1 MKWYLNIKGEKII
14 GAYGEKLLDDLIEYE
29 ADKNFDRTRNIYKDG
44 NIVPIDDNTR
54 CKIYSEEVY
63 FEQEENL
70 KKMAYENNKKIYLDN
85 LADEQASLMP
95 FCYDA
100 WDDFNE
106 GFSIEKDSRVQS
118 TGKLFKAK
126 NTVLKTELRPEND
139 PDNFDDL
146 TGNQSTRGEDDVIT
160 LPDNVMTQG
169 YPYVYGKFYKKNNN
183 DKVYQCYRGG
193 LSEEVANSMFG
204 QVQVLYFYPDALLG
218 SYFREKV

>member
-29 ADKNFDRTRNIYKDG
+29 GDENFDRTRNIYKDG

-85 LADEQASLMP
+85 LADEQASLIP
-95 FCYDA
+95 FCYDN

-146 TGNQSTRGEDDVIT
+146 TGNQSSGSEDDVIT

-169 YPYVYGKFYKKNNN
+169 YSYVYGKFYKKNGHE
-183 DKVYQCYRGG
+183 KVYQCYRGG

>member
-29 ADKNFDRTRNIYKDG
+29 ADENFDRTRNIYKEG

-70 KKMAYENNKKIYLDN
+70 KKMVYENNKKIYLDN
-85 LADEQASLMP
+85 LADKQASLIP
-95 FCYDA
+95 FCYDN

-146 TGNQSTRGEDDVIT
+146 TGSPSSGSEDDVIT

-169 YPYVYGKFYKKNNN
+169 YSYVYGKFYKKNGNE
-183 DKVYQCYRGG
+183 KVYQCYRGG

-204 QVQVLYFYPDALLG
+204 QVQVLYFYPDSLLG